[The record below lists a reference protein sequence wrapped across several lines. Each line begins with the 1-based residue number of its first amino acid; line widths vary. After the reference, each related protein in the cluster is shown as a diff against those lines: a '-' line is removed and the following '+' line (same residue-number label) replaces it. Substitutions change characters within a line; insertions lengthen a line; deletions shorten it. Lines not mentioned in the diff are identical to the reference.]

1 MPDRR
6 CRIGTAPATSRWP
19 LGKQNAEVYVT
30 NRNQGS
36 SGKVASN
43 PARPADREG
52 GANASTKQPTHS
64 APANDGRHGSKH
76 AGHDLDSGQH
86 STSGSR
92 SR

>member
-1 MPDRR
+1 MADQ
-6 CRIGTAPATSRWP
+6 
-19 LGKQNAEVYVT
+19 KH
-30 NRNQGS
+30 GS
-36 SGKVASN
+36 SGKMASN

-52 GANASTKQPTHS
+52 GTNASTKQPTHS
-64 APANDGRHGSKH
+64 APPNDGRHGNKH

>member
-1 MPDRR
+1 VLH
-6 CRIGTAPATSRWP
+6 ATVPHRNRARN
-19 LGKQNAEVYVT
+19 LALAFGNEAEFHMS
-30 NRNQGS
+30 NKNQGS

-52 GANASTKQPTHS
+52 GPNASSKQPTHS
-64 APANDGRHGSKH
+64 APPNDGRHGEKH
-76 AGHDLDSGQH
+76 GGHDLDSGQH

>member
-1 MPDRR
+1 M
-6 CRIGTAPATSRWP
+6 A
-19 LGKQNAEVYVT
+19 NH
-30 NRNQGS
+30 NQAG

-43 PARPADREG
+43 PARAADREG

-64 APANDGRHGSKH
+64 APPNDGRHGNKY